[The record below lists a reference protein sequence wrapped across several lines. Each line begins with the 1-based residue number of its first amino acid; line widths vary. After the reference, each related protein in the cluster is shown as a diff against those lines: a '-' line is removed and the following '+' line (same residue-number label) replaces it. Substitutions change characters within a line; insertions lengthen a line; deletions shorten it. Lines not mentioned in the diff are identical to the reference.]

1 MWENIKREPI
11 IITTLIANIIALG
24 AAWGLDLTQEQS
36 MAIQALVVTV
46 LVIGFGRAAVTPNA
60 SVTEIKDGM
69 LLESR
74 QLNAVADAVKTRIE
88 DDLRASDAYEPKH
101 GDSLVR
107 GS

>member
-1 MWENIKREPI
+1 
-11 IITTLIANIIALG
+11 
-24 AAWGLDLTQEQS
+24 

-107 GS
+107 GG

>member
-88 DDLRASDAYEPKH
+88 DDLRVSDTYEPKH

>member
-1 MWENIKREPI
+1 MRENIKREPI
-11 IITTLIANIIALG
+11 IITTLVANIIALG
-24 AAWGLDLTQEQS
+24 AAWGMALTQEQS
-36 MAIQALVVTV
+36 MAIQAFVVTV
-46 LVIGFGRAAVTPNA
+46 LIIGFGRAAVTPNA

-88 DDLRASDAYEPKH
+88 DDLRASDTYEPKH

-107 GS
+107 GG